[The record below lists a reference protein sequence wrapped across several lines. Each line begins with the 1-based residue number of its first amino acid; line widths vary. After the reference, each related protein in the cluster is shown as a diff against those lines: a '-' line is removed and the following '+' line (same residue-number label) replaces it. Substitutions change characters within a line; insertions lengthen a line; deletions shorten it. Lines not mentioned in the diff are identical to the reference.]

1 MGDSREDRLHLRR
14 IEWIVVLAACA
25 AGGVTPAGTF
35 SGEAG
40 RLLITF
46 LGLISAS
53 VLPTISLI
61 LGSMSASGRSVQS
74 LNALEHEL
82 SAAMDALFALFGLVA
97 LAVAVLLSL
106 AIPTPEALSKI
117 PHIVP
122 ILGRSGQAILCGC
135 VVLIAMRAGQI
146 PGILRRSL
154 EIRHRIAVDE
164 ARRRTIEAAPRQG
177 EMTSAFPTHADF
189 GKTVNLGD
197 IRSGRESN

>member
-1 MGDSREDRLHLRR
+1 MPTG
-14 IEWIVVLAACA
+14 A
-25 AGGVTPAGTF
+25 F
-35 SGEAG
+35 SGDAG

-74 LNALEHEL
+74 LNALKHEL

-106 AIPTPEALSKI
+106 AIQAPQTIAKI
-117 PHIVP
+117 PHMVS
-122 ILGRSGQAILCGC
+122 ILEHSGQAVLCGC
-135 VVLIAMRAGQI
+135 VVLIVMRAGQI

-154 EIRHRIAVDE
+154 EIRHRIAIDE
-164 ARRRTIEAAPRQG
+164 ARRKTIESAPRQG
-177 EMTSAFPTHADF
+177 EMTSAFPTHPDF
-189 GKTVNLGD
+189 GKNVKLDD
-197 IRSGRESN
+197 IRNGGEPL